1 MAENENDLE
10 KGVEGHKEHKRD
22 VDYTDNSSE
31 DDFIEVANISEQPY
45 SSNTKSRDEQHESPS
60 LVQDQSTSST
70 SDQTKPIHSSSTSI
84 IQESNTS
91 NIVNLTKFSKGEVEH
106 IENKYITTIE
116 KNTSVNTKVAENIYS
131 AESMENE
138 GKVIINIS
146 SPTEFVEITDDHIDV
161 DVEDKKNKNDNKEDI
176 DENVDSKNNVVNELK
191 ESEQNNK
198 DELSKIKDENF
209 EDDAKKVNENVKEFT
224 LSIKVCIVTN
234 K

>member
-1 MAENENDLE
+1 MAETENDLE
-10 KGVEGHKEHKRD
+10 KGVEGHIKEHKRD

-45 SSNTKSRDEQHESPS
+45 SSNTKSPNEQHHSPS

-70 SDQTKPIHSSSTSI
+70 RDQTSSTSI
-84 IQESNTS
+84 IQQSNTS
-91 NIVNLTKFSKGEVEH
+91 NIVNLTKFSEGEVEH
-106 IENKYITTIE
+106 IENKYVKTIE
-116 KNTSVNTKVAENIYS
+116 KDTSVYTKVAENIYS

-161 DVEDKKNKNDNKEDI
+161 DVEDKKNKKDNKEDI